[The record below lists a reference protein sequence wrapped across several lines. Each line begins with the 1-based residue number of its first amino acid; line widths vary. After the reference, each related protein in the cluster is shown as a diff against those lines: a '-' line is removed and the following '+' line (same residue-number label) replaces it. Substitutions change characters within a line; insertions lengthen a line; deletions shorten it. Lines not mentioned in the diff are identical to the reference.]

1 MFERKILT
9 TIIIASCLI
18 FNAVILVQA
27 ESAASATSIYE
38 QAKSGAQA
46 AIDASVGGGES
57 VDTSG
62 DPFLTGLAVIIN
74 SLLTFIGI
82 IFFMLL
88 IYAGF
93 LWMTARGKEEQV
105 DKAKR
110 ITREV
115 VIGLIIIVLARIITE
130 FVLTQIGNAI
140 QSTNP

>member
-1 MFERKILT
+1 
-9 TIIIASCLI
+9 
-18 FNAVILVQA
+18 
-27 ESAASATSIYE
+27 
-38 QAKSGAQA
+38 
-46 AIDASVGGGES
+46 
-57 VDTSG
+57 
-62 DPFLTGLAVIIN
+62 
-74 SLLTFIGI
+74 
-82 IFFMLL
+82 MLL

-140 QSTNP
+140 QNTNP